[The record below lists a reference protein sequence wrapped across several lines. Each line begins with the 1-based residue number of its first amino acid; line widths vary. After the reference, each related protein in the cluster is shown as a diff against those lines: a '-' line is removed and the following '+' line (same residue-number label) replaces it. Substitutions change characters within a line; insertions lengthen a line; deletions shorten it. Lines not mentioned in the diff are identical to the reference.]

1 MDDITVS
8 TLVRDFTAA
17 GHIGTMGIHG
27 NAVHRSMVQ
36 RTMNRFAHVVDSNR
50 FVRLLG
56 RDCPATQVLNRAV
69 TDGTIPVSLR
79 LSGAKSDAEADS
91 TLDAE
96 DYTLLDPAL
105 TVWPEVNAPEAYAP
119 EIDVPE
125 IDIIEQEDVRSG
137 TGYAG
142 MTPQQR
148 SAFLAWLVE
157 PSLPALPA
165 YQELYLA
172 NLEVRLFEGGIL
184 GDDAHLTLRSLQLE
198 PAWRASRALERS
210 IALSFWLRQDGSGLA
225 SWLTAAPIAT
235 DLLTV
240 GLGMQALLS
249 TALTVGELAKIGALW
264 DQPAL
269 DVPEAVLNMR
279 LASLTTNLG
288 ADPLAYALNSLD
300 ETDRRPQP
308 WRCAHRDLR
317 ISLPQLP
324 IRSALEPVLIEM
336 ASIRAPDTTVAS
348 QSSADLDRLV
358 APIADA
364 NTGLAGEDFIIL
376 EFGQSR
382 SEYFDYVLQLAQRQS
397 EFTQLMDEDRRLVYR
412 TRFRKDKLRSFWRIW
427 EYVQNWSAA
436 KVYVNGEEI
445 EHWKIWPY
453 SQYLR

>member
-1 MDDITVS
+1 ME
-8 TLVRDFTAA
+8 LL
-17 GHIGTMGIHG
+17 GTDHL
-27 NAVHRSMVQ
+27 VQ
-36 RTMNRFAHVVDSNR
+36 RTMNRLAHVVDSNR
-50 FVRLLG
+50 FVRVLG

-69 TDGTIPVSLR
+69 AGGTVPVSLR
-79 LSGAKSDAEADS
+79 LSGAESDAGADS
-91 TLDAE
+91 TLNAE

-105 TVWPEVNAPEAYAP
+105 TVLPEVNVPEVNAPK
-119 EIDVPE
+119 

-148 SAFLAWLVE
+148 SAFLDWLRD
-157 PSLPALPA
+157 PTLPALPA

-172 NLEVRLFEGGIL
+172 SLEVRLFEGGIL

-198 PAWRASRALERS
+198 PAWRGSRALERS

-225 SWLTAAPIAT
+225 SWLTSAPIAT

-240 GLGMQALLS
+240 ALGMQALLS
-249 TALTVGELAKIGALW
+249 TALTAGELAKIGVLW

-269 DVPEAVLNMR
+269 NVPETVLNMR

-288 ADPLAYALNSLD
+288 ADPLAYALNSL
-300 ETDRRPQP
+300 EEADRRPQP

-324 IRSALEPVLIEM
+324 MRSALEPVLIEM
-336 ASIRAPDTTVAS
+336 ASIRAPDATVAS
-348 QSSADLDRLV
+348 QSLIDLDRLV
-358 APIADA
+358 AP
-364 NTGLAGEDFIIL
+364 NSEGETGFVGEDFIIL

-397 EFTQLMDEDRRLVYR
+397 EFTQLMDEDRRLIYR
-412 TRFRKDKLRSFWRIW
+412 TRFRKDKLRHFWRIW